1 MDFLEAFKDC
11 LEVRNTLLKLRN
23 TLLPSVNPFASW
35 RNPWTSSRNTIIL
48 EKYIGSVE
56 GPVYFHMESTDFL
69 RIHRFFLQGYVV
81 FCLENNSFLEESFD
95 FFEDKLIPIRKPWLL
110 LRNPWNSFRNPSIS
124 LRNRLMMTPARDP
137 KQWFF
142 SPSGMLDGQL
152 AWGAIWTKK
161 CWFSIV
167 NIDVWARNLAFRL
180 DETRAS
186 VTK

>member
-1 MDFLEAFKDC
+1 MQPRKMVSISDNHCITVSER
-11 LEVRNTLLKLRN
+11 VRKTVSLYQYQK
-23 TLLPSVNPFASW
+23 W
-35 RNPWTSSRNTIIL
+35 RMETWSKAQGLDPAHIKQGFVHR
-48 EKYIGSVE
+48 GSC
-56 GPVYFHMESTDFL
+56 G
-69 RIHRFFLQGYVV
+69 
-81 FCLENNSFLEESFD
+81 N
-95 FFEDKLIPIRKPWLL
+95 WLL
-110 LRNPWNSFRNPSIS
+110 LAQ
-124 LRNRLMMTPARDP
+124 LMDAAKQSMTPARNP

-186 VTK
+186 VTKYWFFLIKMSGRAPRAHPRPLPSVSWKAVRTPQCKHCLGNYTCLMFFSGTV